1 MTSASADLQKLIF
14 DRLVADAG
22 VHAIVADRVLD
33 NRPAVETF
41 PCVTFGPSDVVEDDA
56 ECITGRVETIQIDCW
71 ARSNARI
78 NAVKPLTDAVKDA
91 LHLYHVN
98 PPNSALVEL
107 RVTAMR
113 VFMDPDGLT
122 AHGVV
127 TVQAIMEE

>member
-1 MTSASADLQKLIF
+1 MSASADLQKVIF

-22 VHAIVADRVLD
+22 VHAVAGDRIFD
-33 NRPAVETF
+33 NRPDVAQF

-71 ARSNARI
+71 ARSNGRI
-78 NAVKPLTDAVKDA
+78 NAVKPLTDAVKAA
-91 LHLYHVN
+91 LHLHQAD
-98 PPNSALVEL
+98 PAGSELVEM
-107 RVTAMR
+107 RVIAMR

>member
-1 MTSASADLQKLIF
+1 MSASADLQKLIF
-14 DRLVADAG
+14 DRLVADTG
-22 VHAIVADRVLD
+22 VHAIVADRIAD
-33 NRPAVETF
+33 NRPSNMEF

-56 ECITGRVETIQIDCW
+56 ECITGRVETIQLDCW
-71 ARSNARI
+71 ARDNARI
-78 NAVKPLTDAVKDA
+78 NVVKPLVDAVKDA

-107 RVTAMR
+107 RVTAWR
-113 VFMDPDGLT
+113 TFMDPDGLT